1 MIRDKTL
8 DIFVILLFGM
18 GGIAILILAWAQ
30 PMSLSER
37 IMTTSIGSTGLLG
50 MLVRVLLRKHL
61 QADTSAESVPVKS
74 QNEDKQ

>member
-8 DIFVILLFGM
+8 DIFLILLFGV
-18 GGIAILILAWAQ
+18 GGVAILILAWAQ
-30 PMSLSER
+30 PMSLPER
-37 IMTTSIGSTGLLG
+37 IMTTSIGSIGLLG
-50 MLVRVLLRKHL
+50 MLVRVLLRKPP